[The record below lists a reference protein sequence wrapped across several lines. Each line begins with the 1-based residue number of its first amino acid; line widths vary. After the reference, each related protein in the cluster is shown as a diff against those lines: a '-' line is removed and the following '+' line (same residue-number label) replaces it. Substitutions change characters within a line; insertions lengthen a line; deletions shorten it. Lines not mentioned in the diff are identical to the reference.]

1 MSPHPHPDLPPF
13 WGEEEV
19 VFAVYE
25 VVEEMSPT
33 KRFVPAP
40 LALVTAALLAMPLA
54 ASAADDHA
62 HHDHSMHQS
71 MDHSQHGQGAEAGGD
86 DPHAHHRA
94 MMDQKGYTRSLHAYP
109 LPDLKLVDMDGSATS
124 LLAEVDSEK
133 PVMVNFIFTTCTTIC
148 PIMSG
153 TFAQVQSALGPEAEE
168 VRMVSFSIDPEYD
181 TPERLRTY
189 AEMFKAGD
197 QWQFVTGDLDN
208 IIAVQRSFDVYRGN
222 KMSHQPVTLMRRSP
236 ADPWIRIDGLASAA
250 QIVAEYRQMVAN

>member
-1 MSPHPHPDLPPF
+1 
-13 WGEEEV
+13 
-19 VFAVYE
+19 
-25 VVEEMSPT
+25 MSPT

-54 ASAADDHA
+54 ASAADDHD
-62 HHDHSMHQS
+62 HHDHSMHMDHSMHQS
-71 MDHSQHGQGAEAGGD
+71 VDHSQHDQSADAAGD

-94 MMDQKGYTRSLHAYP
+94 MMDQKGYKRSLQTYR
-109 LPDLKLVDMDGSATS
+109 LSDFKLMSKDGSETS
-124 LLAEVDSEK
+124 LLAEIDSDK

-148 PIMSG
+148 PIMTG
-153 TFAQVQSALGPEAEE
+153 TFAQVQSSLGPEAEE

-197 QWQFVTGDLDN
+197 QWQFLTGDLDS
-208 IIAVQRSFDVYRGN
+208 IVAVQRSFNVYRGN

-236 ADPWIRIDGLASAA
+236 ADPWVRLDGIASAA
-250 QIVAEYRQMVAN
+250 EIVAEYRQMVAN